1 LFKLSHYPLW
11 CGLAFQARA
20 HDNQRM
26 KLCHGAA
33 LALVGWYLMVPPLQR
48 EVCCSLI
55 VSGDPSIQIAKWQTL
70 SVFATRAECEQSTY
84 KEVRKRTVAAHQL
97 AKAYGLSDR
106 LEREWKEAGSQATCV
121 ASNDPRLRDK

>member
-1 LFKLSHYPLW
+1 
-11 CGLAFQARA
+11 
-20 HDNQRM
+20 M

-55 VSGDPSIQIAKWQTL
+55 VSGNPSIQIAKWQTL

-97 AKAYGLSDR
+97 AKAYGALESIGKGMEGSWISSDVR
-106 LEREWKEAGSQATCV
+106 RIQRS
-121 ASNDPRLRDK
+121 ASEGQVKP